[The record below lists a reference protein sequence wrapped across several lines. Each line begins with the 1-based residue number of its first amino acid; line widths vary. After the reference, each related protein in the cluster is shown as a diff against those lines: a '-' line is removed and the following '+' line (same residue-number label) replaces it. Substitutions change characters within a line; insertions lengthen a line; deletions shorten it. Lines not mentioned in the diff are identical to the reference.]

1 MGIDT
6 KHKKEGIIL
15 RKEQFD
21 ITGMTCS
28 ACSARVEKSVAKL
41 PGIQEVSVNLLKNS
55 MVASYDEA
63 ALDTGQIIQAVEKA
77 GYGAIP
83 KAGQSK
89 PAAERTA
96 ASVPAGKPAVSTAQA
111 EYKQMKGR
119 LLLSAIFTIPLFY
132 ISMGHMMGWP
142 LPGGLLGME
151 NAITFA
157 FTQFLLLIPVVFV
170 NAKYYRMGFKTLF
183 HGSPN
188 MDSLIAIGSG
198 AAIVYGIYAI
208 FKIGIGFGHGDME
221 TVHSF
226 MMDLYFESAGM
237 ILTLITLGKTLEAR
251 AKGKTSDAITKLMNL
266 APKTATVE
274 RNGVEQQIP
283 VEQVQQGET
292 LIVKAGE
299 SVPVD
304 GVVLEGFSS
313 VDESALTGESIP
325 VEKHVGDTVIGATI
339 NKTGYFKMRATKVGD
354 DTTLAQIV
362 RLVDEA
368 TSSKAPIAKLA
379 DKVAGVFVPTVI
391 GIALVSAVVWLALGY
406 GIEFALSIGISVLV
420 ISCPCALG
428 LATPTAIMV
437 GTGKGATNGIL
448 IKSAEALETAH
459 NIDSVVLDKT
469 GTITQGKPV
478 VTDILCGAGT
488 DRLGLLQTA
497 ASLEK
502 LSEHPLADA
511 ITAEVEKAKLP
522 LSPVE
527 DFQQIPGRGIM
538 GRVNGEICLAGNR
551 RMMDAHN
558 ITGGEVL
565 RSGEA
570 LAAEGK
576 TPLFFARA
584 GKLMGVIAVADV
596 VKPTSA
602 QAIRELS
609 GLGMEV
615 VMLTGDNAKT
625 AQAIQRQVGVD
636 RVVAEVFPQDKE
648 KEIRRLQENGKKVA
662 MVGDGINDAPALAR
676 ADVGIAIGAGTDVA
690 IESADIVLMKSD
702 LLDVS
707 TAIQLSKAVIRNI
720 KQNLFW
726 AFIYNIIGIPIAAG
740 VFFLSFGWKLNPM
753 LGAFAMS
760 FSSVFV
766 VSNALRLRWFRAK
779 HDPFLESR
787 QAEVNMENIYQKGVF
802 QSMEKVLFIEGMVC
816 GNCVKHVHKALTELA
831 GVQEAAVEL
840 ESKTATVRLDSSVSD
855 DALKAAVED
864 AGYTLVSIQETA

>member
-1 MGIDT
+1 M
-6 KHKKEGIIL
+6 

-111 EYKQMKGR
+111 EYAQMKRR

-339 NKTGYFKMRATKVGD
+339 NKTGYFKMQATKVGD

-391 GIALVSAVVWLALGY
+391 GIALVAAAVWLVLGY
-406 GIEFALSIGISVLV
+406 GVEFALSIGISVLV

-459 NIDSVVLDKT
+459 NIDTVVLDKT

-478 VTDILCGAGT
+478 VTDILCGAGI
-488 DRLGLLQTA
+488 DRLRLLQTA

-511 ITAEVEKAKLP
+511 ITAEVGKAKLP

-527 DFQQIPGRGIM
+527 DFQQIPGQGIV
-538 GRVNGEICLAGNR
+538 GRVDGEMCLAGNR

-558 ITGGEVL
+558 ITGGELL
-565 RSGEA
+565 RSGET

-602 QAIRELS
+602 QAIQELS
-609 GLGMEV
+609 GLGIEV

-648 KEIRRLQENGKKVA
+648 KEIRRLQDSGKKVA

-779 HDPFLESR
+779 HDAFPESR
-787 QAEVNMENIYQKGVF
+787 QAGVNMENIYQKGVF
-802 QSMEKVLFIEGMVC
+802 QNMEKVLFIEGMVC
-816 GNCVKHVHKALTELA
+816 GSCVKHVQKALTELA
-831 GVQEAAVEL
+831 GVQEAVVEL
-840 ESKTATVRLDSSVSD
+840 ESKTAKVRLDNSVSD
-855 DALKAAVED
+855 DTLKAAVED

>member
-1 MGIDT
+1 M
-6 KHKKEGIIL
+6 KEGIIL

-111 EYKQMKGR
+111 EYAQMKRR

-339 NKTGYFKMRATKVGD
+339 NKTGYFKMQATKVGD

-391 GIALVSAVVWLALGY
+391 AIALVAAAVWLVLGY
-406 GIEFALSIGISVLV
+406 GVEFALSIGISVLV

-459 NIDSVVLDKT
+459 NIDTVVLDKT

-478 VTDILCGAGT
+478 VTDILCGAGI
-488 DRLGLLQTA
+488 DRLRLLQTA

-511 ITAEVEKAKLP
+511 ITAEVGKAKLP

-527 DFQQIPGRGIM
+527 DFQQIPGQGIV
-538 GRVNGEICLAGNR
+538 GRVDGEMCLAGNR

-558 ITGGEVL
+558 ITGGELL
-565 RSGEA
+565 RSGET

-602 QAIRELS
+602 QAIQELS
-609 GLGMEV
+609 GLGIEV

-648 KEIRRLQENGKKVA
+648 KEIRRLQDSGKKVA

-779 HDPFLESR
+779 HDAFPESR

-802 QSMEKVLFIEGMVC
+802 QNMEKVLFIEGMVC
-816 GNCVKHVHKALTELA
+816 GSCVKHVQKALTELA
-831 GVQEAAVEL
+831 GVQEAVVEL
-840 ESKTATVRLDSSVSD
+840 ESKTAKVRLGNSVSD
-855 DALKAAVED
+855 DTLKAAVED

>member
-1 MGIDT
+1 MAFGLDGVI
-6 KHKKEGIIL
+6 
-15 RKEQFD
+15 
-21 ITGMTCS
+21 
-28 ACSARVEKSVAKL
+28 
-41 PGIQEVSVNLLKNS
+41 
-55 MVASYDEA
+55 YA
-63 ALDTGQIIQAVEKA
+63 ALLTSAALAPRAVAPCFHLVFYLSTFRAFLPCLYRLFSHIPYYSIIA
-77 GYGAIP
+77 
-83 KAGQSK
+83 
-89 PAAERTA
+89 
-96 ASVPAGKPAVSTAQA
+96 
-111 EYKQMKGR
+111 
-119 LLLSAIFTIPLFY
+119 
-132 ISMGHMMGWP
+132 
-142 LPGGLLGME
+142 
-151 NAITFA
+151 
-157 FTQFLLLIPVVFV
+157 
-170 NAKYYRMGFKTLF
+170 
-183 HGSPN
+183 
-188 MDSLIAIGSG
+188 
-198 AAIVYGIYAI
+198 
-208 FKIGIGFGHGDME
+208 
-221 TVHSF
+221 
-226 MMDLYFESAGM
+226 
-237 ILTLITLGKTLEAR
+237 LEAR

-391 GIALVSAVVWLALGY
+391 GIALVSAVVWLVLGY
-406 GIEFALSIGISVLV
+406 GVEFALSIGISVLV

-527 DFQQIPGRGIM
+527 DFQQIPGQGIM
-538 GRVNGEICLAGNR
+538 GRVDGEMCLAGNR

-558 ITGGEVL
+558 ITGGELL
-565 RSGEA
+565 RSGET

-602 QAIRELS
+602 QAIQELS
-609 GLGMEV
+609 GLGIEV

-648 KEIRRLQENGKKVA
+648 KEIRRLQDSGKKVA

-779 HDPFLESR
+779 HSSLPERR

-831 GVQEAAVEL
+831 GVQEAVVEL
-840 ESKTATVRLDSSVSD
+840 ESKTAKVRLDNSVSD
-855 DALKAAVED
+855 DTLKAAVED

>member
-1 MGIDT
+1 M
-6 KHKKEGIIL
+6 KEGIIL

-55 MVASYDEA
+55 MVASYDET
-63 ALDTGQIIQAVEKA
+63 ALDTGQIVQAVEKA

-83 KAGQSK
+83 KAGQNKSAA
-89 PAAERTA
+89 PAAVS
-96 ASVPAGKPAVSTAQA
+96 ASAGKPAVNTAQA

-119 LLLSAIFTIPLFY
+119 LLLSALFTIPLFY

-142 LPGGLLGME
+142 LPSGLLGME

-274 RNGVEQQIP
+274 RNGMEQQIP

-379 DKVAGVFVPTVI
+379 DQVAGVFVPTVI

-459 NIDSVVLDKT
+459 NIDTVVLDKT

-478 VTDILCGAGT
+478 VTDILCETGA
-488 DRLGLLQTA
+488 DRLGLLKIA

-511 ITAEVEKAKLP
+511 ITAEAGKAKLP

-527 DFQQIPGRGIM
+527 DFQQIPGQGIM
-538 GRVNGEICLAGNR
+538 GRVDGVMCLAGNR

-558 ITGGEVL
+558 IEGGELL

-570 LAAEGK
+570 LAGEGK

-584 GKLMGVIAVADV
+584 GKLIGVIAVADV

-609 GLGMEV
+609 GLGIEV

-625 AQAIQRQVGVD
+625 AQAIQRQVGAD

-648 KEIRRLQENGKKVA
+648 KEIRRLQDNGKKVA

-707 TAIQLSKAVIRNI
+707 TAIQLSKAVICNI

-766 VSNALRLRWFRAK
+766 VSNALRLRWFQAK
-779 HDPFLESR
+779 HSSLPERR
-787 QAEVNMENIYQKGVF
+787 QTEVNMENIYQKGVF

>member
-1 MGIDT
+1 M
-6 KHKKEGIIL
+6 

-111 EYKQMKGR
+111 EYAQMKRR

-339 NKTGYFKMRATKVGD
+339 NKTGYFKMQATKVGD

-391 GIALVSAVVWLALGY
+391 AIALVAAAVWLVLGY
-406 GIEFALSIGISVLV
+406 GVEFALSIGISVLV

-459 NIDSVVLDKT
+459 NIDTVVLDKT

-478 VTDILCGAGT
+478 VTDILCGAGI
-488 DRLGLLQTA
+488 DRLRLLQTA

-511 ITAEVEKAKLP
+511 ITAEVGKAKLP

-527 DFQQIPGRGIM
+527 DFQQIPGQGIV
-538 GRVNGEICLAGNR
+538 GRVDGEMCLAGNR

-558 ITGGEVL
+558 ITGGELL
-565 RSGEA
+565 RSGET

-602 QAIRELS
+602 QAIQELS
-609 GLGMEV
+609 GLGIEV

-648 KEIRRLQENGKKVA
+648 KEIRRLQDSGKKVA

-779 HDPFLESR
+779 HDAFPESR

-802 QSMEKVLFIEGMVC
+802 QNMEKVLFIEGMVC
-816 GNCVKHVHKALTELA
+816 GSCVKHVQKALTELA
-831 GVQEAAVEL
+831 GVQEAVVEL
-840 ESKTATVRLDSSVSD
+840 ESKTAKVRLGNSVSD
-855 DALKAAVED
+855 DTLKAAVED

>member
-1 MGIDT
+1 M
-6 KHKKEGIIL
+6 

-89 PAAERTA
+89 SAVERTA

-142 LPGGLLGME
+142 LPSGLLGME

-339 NKTGYFKMRATKVGD
+339 NKTGYFKMQATKVGD

-391 GIALVSAVVWLALGY
+391 GIALVAAAVWLVLGY
-406 GIEFALSIGISVLV
+406 GVEFALSIGISVLV

-459 NIDSVVLDKT
+459 NIDTVVLDKT

-478 VTDILCGAGT
+478 VTDILCEAGA
-488 DRLGLLQTA
+488 DRLGLLKIA

-511 ITAEVEKAKLP
+511 ITAEAGKAKLP

-527 DFQQIPGRGIM
+527 DFQQIPGQGIV
-538 GRVNGEICLAGNR
+538 GRVDGEMCLAGNR

-558 ITGGEVL
+558 ITGGQLL
-565 RSGEA
+565 RSGET

-602 QAIRELS
+602 QAIQELS
-609 GLGMEV
+609 GLGIEV

-648 KEIRRLQENGKKVA
+648 KEIRRLQDSGKKVA

-766 VSNALRLRWFRAK
+766 VSNALRLRWFQAK
-779 HDPFLESR
+779 HEVYPENH
-787 QAEVNMENIYQKGVF
+787 QAEVDIGKNNQKGVF
-802 QSMEKVLFIEGMVC
+802 QNMEKVLFIEGMVC
-816 GNCVKHVHKALTELA
+816 GNCVKHVHKALTGLE
-831 GVQEAAVEL
+831 GVQEAVVEL
-840 ESKTATVRLDSSVSD
+840 ESKTAKVCLDSSVSD
-855 DALKAAVED
+855 DTLKAAVED

>member
-1 MGIDT
+1 M
-6 KHKKEGIIL
+6 

-111 EYKQMKGR
+111 EYAQMKRR
-119 LLLSAIFTIPLFY
+119 LLLSVVFTIPLFY

-142 LPGGLLGME
+142 LPSGLLGME

-274 RNGVEQQIP
+274 RNGMEQQIP

-379 DKVAGVFVPTVI
+379 DQVAGVFVPTVI

-459 NIDSVVLDKT
+459 NIDTVVLDKT

-478 VTDILCGAGT
+478 VTDILCETGA
-488 DRLGLLQTA
+488 DRLGLLKIA

-511 ITAEVEKAKLP
+511 ITAEAGKAKLP

-527 DFQQIPGRGIM
+527 DFQQIPGQGIM
-538 GRVNGEICLAGNR
+538 GRVDGVMCLAGNR

-558 ITGGEVL
+558 IEGGELL

-602 QAIRELS
+602 QAIQELS
-609 GLGMEV
+609 GLGIEV

-648 KEIRRLQENGKKVA
+648 KEIRRLQDSGKKVA

-766 VSNALRLRWFRAK
+766 VSNALRLRWFQAK
-779 HDPFLESR
+779 HEVYPENH
-787 QAEVNMENIYQKGVF
+787 QAEVDIGKNKQKGVF
-802 QSMEKVLFIEGMVC
+802 QNMEKVLLIEGMVC
-816 GNCVKHVHKALTELA
+816 GNCVKHVHKALTGLE
-831 GVQEAAVEL
+831 GVQEAVVEL
-840 ESKTATVRLDSSVSD
+840 ESKTAKVRLDSGVSD

>member
-1 MGIDT
+1 M
-6 KHKKEGIIL
+6 

-55 MVASYDEA
+55 MVASYDET
-63 ALDTGQIIQAVEKA
+63 ALDTGQIVQAVEKA

-83 KAGQSK
+83 KAGQNKSTAA
-89 PAAERTA
+89 PAAS
-96 ASVPAGKPAVSTAQA
+96 ASASAGKPAVSTAQA

-119 LLLSAIFTIPLFY
+119 LLLSALFTIPLFY

-142 LPGGLLGME
+142 LPSGLLGME

-198 AAIVYGIYAI
+198 AAIVYGVYAI

-274 RNGVEQQIP
+274 RNGMEQQIP

-339 NKTGYFKMRATKVGD
+339 NKTGYFKMQATKVGD

-391 GIALVSAVVWLALGY
+391 GIALVSAAVWLVLGY
-406 GIEFALSIGISVLV
+406 GVEFALSIGISVLV

-459 NIDSVVLDKT
+459 NIDTVVLDKT

-478 VTDILCGAGT
+478 VTDILCGTGA
-488 DRLGLLQTA
+488 DRLGLLKIA

-511 ITAEVEKAKLP
+511 ITAEAGKAKLP

-527 DFQQIPGRGIM
+527 DFQQILGQGIM
-538 GRVNGEICLAGNR
+538 GRVDGVMCLAGNR

-558 ITGGEVL
+558 IEGGELL

-570 LAAEGK
+570 LAGEGK

-584 GKLMGVIAVADV
+584 GKFIGVIAVADV

-609 GLGMEV
+609 GLGIEV

-625 AQAIQRQVGVD
+625 AQAIQRQVGAD

-648 KEIRRLQENGKKVA
+648 KEIRHLQENGKKVA

-787 QAEVNMENIYQKGVF
+787 QAEVNMENIYQNQKGVF
-802 QSMEKVLFIEGMVC
+802 QNMEKVLFIEGMVC
-816 GNCVKHVHKALTELA
+816 GSCVKHVQKALTELA
-831 GVQEAAVEL
+831 GVQEAVVEL
-840 ESKTATVRLDSSVSD
+840 ESKTAKVRLDSGVSD
-855 DALKAAVED
+855 DTLKAAVED

>member
-1 MGIDT
+1 M
-6 KHKKEGIIL
+6 

-111 EYKQMKGR
+111 EYAQMKRR
-119 LLLSAIFTIPLFY
+119 LLLSAVFTIPLFY

-391 GIALVSAVVWLALGY
+391 GIALVSAVVWLVLGY
-406 GIEFALSIGISVLV
+406 GVEFALSIGISVLV

-527 DFQQIPGRGIM
+527 DFQQIPGQGIM

-602 QAIRELS
+602 QAIQELS
-609 GLGMEV
+609 GLGIEV

-648 KEIRRLQENGKKVA
+648 KEIRRLQDSGKKVA

>member
-1 MGIDT
+1 M
-6 KHKKEGIIL
+6 KEGIIL

-83 KAGQSK
+83 KAGQNK
-89 PAAERTA
+89 PAVERTA

-142 LPGGLLGME
+142 LPSGLLGME

-274 RNGVEQQIP
+274 RNGIEQQIP

-339 NKTGYFKMRATKVGD
+339 NKTGYFKMQATKVGD

-391 GIALVSAVVWLALGY
+391 AIALVAAAVWLVLGY
-406 GIEFALSIGISVLV
+406 GVEFALSIGISVLV

-459 NIDSVVLDKT
+459 NIDTVVLDKT

-478 VTDILCGAGT
+478 VTDILCEAGA
-488 DRLGLLQTA
+488 DRLGLLKIA

-511 ITAEVEKAKLP
+511 ITAEAGKAKLP

-527 DFQQIPGRGIM
+527 DFQQIPGQGIV
-538 GRVNGEICLAGNR
+538 GRVDGEMCLAGNR

-558 ITGGEVL
+558 ITGGELL
-565 RSGEA
+565 RSGET

-602 QAIRELS
+602 QAIQELS
-609 GLGMEV
+609 GLGIEV

-648 KEIRRLQENGKKVA
+648 KEIRRLQDSGKKVA

-779 HDPFLESR
+779 HNAFPESR
-787 QAEVNMENIYQKGVF
+787 QAGVNMENIYQKGVF
-802 QSMEKVLFIEGMVC
+802 QNMEKVLFIEGMVC
-816 GNCVKHVHKALTELA
+816 GSCVKHVQKALTELA
-831 GVQEAAVEL
+831 GVQEAVVEL
-840 ESKTATVRLDSSVSD
+840 ESKTAKVRLDNSVSD
-855 DALKAAVED
+855 DTLKAAVED

>member
-1 MGIDT
+1 M
-6 KHKKEGIIL
+6 KEGIIL

-111 EYKQMKGR
+111 EYAQMKRR
-119 LLLSAIFTIPLFY
+119 LLLSAVFTIPLFY

-339 NKTGYFKMRATKVGD
+339 NKTGYFKMQATKVGD

-391 GIALVSAVVWLALGY
+391 GIALVAAAVWLVLGY
-406 GIEFALSIGISVLV
+406 GVEFALSIGISVLV

-459 NIDSVVLDKT
+459 NIDTVVLDKT

-478 VTDILCGAGT
+478 VTDILCGAGI
-488 DRLGLLQTA
+488 DRLRLLQTA

-511 ITAEVEKAKLP
+511 ITAEAGKAKQP

-527 DFQQIPGRGIM
+527 DFQQIPGQGIV
-538 GRVNGEICLAGNR
+538 GRVDGEMCLAGNR

-558 ITGGEVL
+558 ITGGQLL
-565 RSGEA
+565 RSGET

-584 GKLMGVIAVADV
+584 GNLMGVIAVADV

-602 QAIRELS
+602 QAIQELS
-609 GLGMEV
+609 GLGIEV

-648 KEIRRLQENGKKVA
+648 KEIRRLQDSGKKVA

-779 HDPFLESR
+779 HSSLPERR

-831 GVQEAAVEL
+831 GVQEAVVEL
-840 ESKTATVRLDSSVSD
+840 ESKTAKVRLDNSVSD
-855 DALKAAVED
+855 DTLKAAVED

>member
-1 MGIDT
+1 M
-6 KHKKEGIIL
+6 

-111 EYKQMKGR
+111 EYAQMKRR
-119 LLLSAIFTIPLFY
+119 LLLSAVFTIPLFY

-208 FKIGIGFGHGDME
+208 FKIGIGFGYGDME

-274 RNGVEQQIP
+274 RNGMEQQIP

-379 DKVAGVFVPTVI
+379 DQVAGVFVPTVI

-406 GIEFALSIGISVLV
+406 GVEFALSIGISVLV

-459 NIDSVVLDKT
+459 NIDTVVLDKT

-478 VTDILCGAGT
+478 VTDILCETGA
-488 DRLGLLQTA
+488 DRLGLLKIA

-511 ITAEVEKAKLP
+511 ITAEAGKAKLP

-527 DFQQIPGRGIM
+527 DFQQIPGQGIM
-538 GRVNGEICLAGNR
+538 GRVDGVLCLAGNR

-558 ITGGEVL
+558 IEGGELL

-570 LAAEGK
+570 LAGAGK

-584 GKLMGVIAVADV
+584 GKLIGVIAVADV

-609 GLGMEV
+609 GLGIEV

-625 AQAIQRQVGVD
+625 AQAIQRQVGAD

-648 KEIRRLQENGKKVA
+648 KEIRRLQDSGKKVA

-779 HDPFLESR
+779 HSSLPERR

-831 GVQEAAVEL
+831 GVQEAVVEL
-840 ESKTATVRLDSSVSD
+840 ESKTAKVRLDNSVSD
-855 DALKAAVED
+855 DTLKAAVED

>member
-1 MGIDT
+1 M
-6 KHKKEGIIL
+6 

-63 ALDTGQIIQAVEKA
+63 VLDTAGIVQAVEKA
-77 GYGAIP
+77 GYGAFP
-83 KAGQSK
+83 KTATQNKSSAAA
-89 PAAERTA
+89 PAA
-96 ASVPAGKPAVSTAQA
+96 KPEVSTAQA
-111 EYKQMKGR
+111 AYKQMKQR

-142 LPGGLLGME
+142 LPVFLLGME
-151 NAITFA
+151 NAMSFA
-157 FTQFLLLIPVVFV
+157 FTQFLLLLPVVFV
-170 NAKYYRMGFKTLF
+170 NFKYYRMGFKTLF
-183 HGSPN
+183 HGAPN
-188 MDSLIAIGSG
+188 MDSLIAIGSS

-208 FKIGIGFGHGDME
+208 YKIGIGFGRGDMA

-251 AKGKTSDAITKLMNL
+251 AKGKTSDAITKLMDL

-274 RNGVEQQIP
+274 RDGREEQIP
-283 VEQVQQGET
+283 VEYVQLGDT

-299 SVPVD
+299 SIPVD
-304 GVVLEGFSS
+304 GVVLEGSSS

-325 VEKHVGDTVIGATI
+325 VEKHTGDTVIGATI
-339 NKTGYFKMRATKVGD
+339 NKSGYFKMRATKVGD

-379 DKVAGVFVPTVI
+379 DKVSGVFVPVVI
-391 GIALVSAVVWLALGY
+391 SISLISMVVWLLLGY
-406 GIEFALSIGISVLV
+406 GFEFALSIGISILV

-459 NIDSVVLDKT
+459 NINTVVLDKT

-478 VTDILCGAGT
+478 VTNILCSAGVNKKN
-488 DRLGLLQTA
+488 LLQIA

-511 ITAEVEKAKLP
+511 IVAEAEKEKVAF
-522 LSPVE
+522 SSVE
-527 DFQQIPGRGIM
+527 DFQQVAGQGIIGRM
-538 GRVNGEICLAGNR
+538 QGELCLAGNR
-551 RMMDAHN
+551 RLLDAHN
-558 ITGGEVL
+558 IQGGVLL
-565 RSGEA
+565 RSGEEM
-570 LAAEGK
+570 AADGK
-576 TPLFFARA
+576 TPLYFARG
-584 GKLMGVIAVADV
+584 GKLIGVIAVADV
-596 VKPTSA
+596 VKPTSK
-602 QAIRELS
+602 QAVQELS
-609 GLGMEV
+609 SLGIEV

-625 AQAIQRQVGVD
+625 AEAIQRQVGVD

-648 KEIRRLQENGKKVA
+648 KEIRRLQESGKKVA

-676 ADVGIAIGAGTDVA
+676 ADIGIAIGAGTDVA

-726 AFIYNIIGIPIAAG
+726 AFIYNIIGIPVAAG
-740 VFFLSFGWKLNPM
+740 IFFIPFGLKLNPM
-753 LGAFAMS
+753 IGAFAMS

-766 VSNALRLRWFRAK
+766 VTNALRLRWFKAN
-779 HDPFLESR
+779 HMTQPEDT
-787 QAEVNMENIYQKGVF
+787 QAHLVREVVDLNCQKGANEK
-802 QSMEKVLFIEGMVC
+802 MEKTLYIEGMVC
-816 GNCVKHVHKALTELA
+816 GSCVKHVHKALTELD
-831 GVQEAAVEL
+831 GVQEAVVEL
-840 ESKTATVRLDSSVSD
+840 ESKTAKVQMNQNIT
-855 DALKAAVED
+855 DATLKAAVED
-864 AGYTLVSIQETA
+864 AGYTLVSIQ

>member
-1 MGIDT
+1 M
-6 KHKKEGIIL
+6 

-111 EYKQMKGR
+111 EYAQMKRR

-339 NKTGYFKMRATKVGD
+339 NKTGYFKMQATKVGD

-391 GIALVSAVVWLALGY
+391 AIALVAAAIWLVLGY
-406 GIEFALSIGISVLV
+406 GVEFALSIGISVLV

-459 NIDSVVLDKT
+459 NIDTVVLDKT

-478 VTDILCGAGT
+478 VTDILCGAGI
-488 DRLGLLQTA
+488 DRLRLLQTA

-511 ITAEVEKAKLP
+511 ITAEAGKAKLP

-527 DFQQIPGRGIM
+527 DFQQIPGQGIV
-538 GRVNGEICLAGNR
+538 GRVDGEMCLAGNR

-558 ITGGEVL
+558 ITGGELL
-565 RSGEA
+565 RSGET

-602 QAIRELS
+602 QAIQELS
-609 GLGMEV
+609 GLGIEV

-648 KEIRRLQENGKKVA
+648 KEIRRLQDSGKKVA

-779 HDPFLESR
+779 HDAFPESR
-787 QAEVNMENIYQKGVF
+787 QAGVNMENIYQKGVF
-802 QSMEKVLFIEGMVC
+802 QNMEKVLFIEGMVC
-816 GNCVKHVHKALTELA
+816 GSCVKHVQKALTELA
-831 GVQEAAVEL
+831 GVQEAVVEL
-840 ESKTATVRLDSSVSD
+840 ESKTAKVRLDNSVSD
-855 DALKAAVED
+855 DTLKAAVED

>member
-1 MGIDT
+1 M
-6 KHKKEGIIL
+6 

-28 ACSARVEKSVAKL
+28 ACSTRVEKSVAKL

-111 EYKQMKGR
+111 EYAQMKRR

-339 NKTGYFKMRATKVGD
+339 NKTGYFKMQATKVGD

-379 DKVAGVFVPTVI
+379 DQVAGVFVPTVI

-459 NIDSVVLDKT
+459 NIDTVVLDKT

-478 VTDILCGAGT
+478 VTDILCGTGI
-488 DRLGLLQTA
+488 DRLRLLQTA

-511 ITAEVEKAKLP
+511 ITAEAGKAKLP

-527 DFQQIPGRGIM
+527 DFQQIPGQGIV
-538 GRVNGEICLAGNR
+538 GRVDGEMCLAGNR

-558 ITGGEVL
+558 ITGGQLL
-565 RSGEA
+565 RSGET

-609 GLGMEV
+609 GLGIEV

-648 KEIRRLQENGKKVA
+648 KEIRRLQDSGKKVA

-779 HDPFLESR
+779 HDAFPESR
-787 QAEVNMENIYQKGVF
+787 QAGVNMENIYQKGVF
-802 QSMEKVLFIEGMVC
+802 QNMEKVLFIEGMVC
-816 GNCVKHVHKALTELA
+816 GSCVKHVQKALTELA
-831 GVQEAAVEL
+831 GVREAVVEL
-840 ESKTATVRLDSSVSD
+840 ESKTAKVRLDNSVSD
-855 DALKAAVED
+855 DTLKAAVED

>member
-1 MGIDT
+1 M
-6 KHKKEGIIL
+6 
-15 RKEQFD
+15 
-21 ITGMTCS
+21 
-28 ACSARVEKSVAKL
+28 
-41 PGIQEVSVNLLKNS
+41 PGPRDS
-55 MVASYDEA
+55 D
-63 ALDTGQIIQAVEKA
+63 
-77 GYGAIP
+77 
-83 KAGQSK
+83 
-89 PAAERTA
+89 RTA
-96 ASVPAGKPAVSTAQA
+96 
-111 EYKQMKGR
+111 M
-119 LLLSAIFTIPLFY
+119 
-132 ISMGHMMGWP
+132 
-142 LPGGLLGME
+142 
-151 NAITFA
+151 
-157 FTQFLLLIPVVFV
+157 
-170 NAKYYRMGFKTLF
+170 
-183 HGSPN
+183 
-188 MDSLIAIGSG
+188 
-198 AAIVYGIYAI
+198 
-208 FKIGIGFGHGDME
+208 
-221 TVHSF
+221 
-226 MMDLYFESAGM
+226 
-237 ILTLITLGKTLEAR
+237 
-251 AKGKTSDAITKLMNL
+251 
-266 APKTATVE
+266 
-274 RNGVEQQIP
+274 
-283 VEQVQQGET
+283 
-292 LIVKAGE
+292 
-299 SVPVD
+299 
-304 GVVLEGFSS
+304 
-313 VDESALTGESIP
+313 TGESIP

-379 DKVAGVFVPTVI
+379 DQVAGVFVPTVI

-459 NIDSVVLDKT
+459 NIDTVVLDKT

-478 VTDILCGAGT
+478 VTDILCGTGI
-488 DRLGLLQTA
+488 DRLRLLQTA

-511 ITAEVEKAKLP
+511 ITAEAGKAKLP

-527 DFQQIPGRGIM
+527 DFQQIPGQGIV
-538 GRVNGEICLAGNR
+538 GRVDGEMCLAGNR

-558 ITGGEVL
+558 ITGGELL
-565 RSGEA
+565 RSGET

-609 GLGMEV
+609 GLGIEV

-648 KEIRRLQENGKKVA
+648 KEIRRLQDSGKKVA

-779 HDPFLESR
+779 HDAFPESR
-787 QAEVNMENIYQKGVF
+787 QAGVNMENIYQKGVF
-802 QSMEKVLFIEGMVC
+802 QNMEKVLFIEGMVC
-816 GNCVKHVHKALTELA
+816 GSCVKHVQKALTELA
-831 GVQEAAVEL
+831 GVREAVVEL
-840 ESKTATVRLDSSVSD
+840 ESKTAKVRLDNSVSD
-855 DALKAAVED
+855 DTLKAAVED